1 MGGAR
6 SRGNDRSNDLR
17 RRADQEPEEKTM
29 SQSFDAKALQ
39 EHTQALYAVALR
51 KVRDP
56 MLAED
61 LVQETFVA
69 ALGSA
74 GARFAGRSSVRTWLI
89 GILKHKIV
97 DAFRENARAPV
108 SFDEA
113 LHSEAHDPQNFDDDA
128 PAAAGTAAEPHGIDM
143 GPEATIARKRFLEAC
158 QSQLEQLPRQGA
170 QAFFLTDVLGH
181 ETHEVC
187 KLLGI
192 TSSNLWTTLHRTRRS
207 LRGALAELRPA

>member
-1 MGGAR
+1 
-6 SRGNDRSNDLR
+6 
-17 RRADQEPEEKTM
+17 M
-29 SQSFDAKALQ
+29 SQPFDAKVLQ

-69 ALGSA
+69 ALGAA
-74 GARFAGRSSVRTWLI
+74 GERFAGRSSVRTWLV

-97 DAFRENARAPV
+97 DAFRESAKAPV

-113 LHSEAHDPQNFDDDA
+113 LHSDVHDPLNYDDDA
-128 PAAAGTAAEPHGIDM
+128 PAAAHTTTEPHGIDM

-158 QSQLEQLPRQGA
+158 QAQLELLPRQGA
-170 QAFFLTDVLGH
+170 QAFLLSDVLGH
-181 ETHEVC
+181 ETQEVC
-187 KLLGI
+187 KRLGM